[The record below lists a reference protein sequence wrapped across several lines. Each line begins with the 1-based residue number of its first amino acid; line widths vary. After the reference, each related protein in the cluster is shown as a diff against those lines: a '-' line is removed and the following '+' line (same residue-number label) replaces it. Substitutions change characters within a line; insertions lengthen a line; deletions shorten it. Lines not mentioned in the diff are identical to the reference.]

1 MILNAISSLLPSFW
15 GSSFAL
21 GCGVSFFGGMQHS
34 PVDGCSAASCNFK
47 VLIEDECTSFYF
59 AILESFHFTRM
70 GELNSEDHYVYYCGQ
85 ESLRRNGVAVIVN
98 KRFPNAVLDAIS
110 KMTEGSLLVFKA
122 NHSISQ

>member
-1 MILNAISSLLPSFW
+1 
-15 GSSFAL
+15 
-21 GCGVSFFGGMQHS
+21 
-34 PVDGCSAASCNFK
+34 
-47 VLIEDECTSFYF
+47 
-59 AILESFHFTRM
+59 M

-85 ESLRRNGVAVIVN
+85 ESLRRNGVAMIVN